1 MKTTLLSIGQPL
13 ARLGNFVNLL
23 CAAAILG
30 AAASTARASDP
41 NGIYGFVDRVVFEPN
56 DAAPE
61 RVQVWGGFALAVPRS
76 KSNYEYRDAE
86 RGYLY
91 FKLRAGDE
99 ETCKKEWADFK
110 AVAGTGQIVS
120 FGSRYD
126 TTPVALRKADA
137 KAENPDT
144 YPKSWGMNKVRA
156 RDYGPI
162 NQLNKLQGKKSD
174 APAPPP
180 KSKNS

>member
-1 MKTTLLSIGQPL
+1 M
-13 ARLGNFVNLL
+13 
-23 CAAAILG
+23 
-30 AAASTARASDP
+30 
-41 NGIYGFVDRVVFEPN
+41 
-56 DAAPE
+56 
-61 RVQVWGGFALAVPRS
+61 
-76 KSNYEYRDAE
+76 
-86 RGYLY
+86 Y

-99 ETCKKEWADFK
+99 ETCKKEWADLK

-120 FGSRYD
+120 FGSRHD
-126 TTPVALRKADA
+126 TTPVSVRKADA

-144 YPKSWGMNKVRA
+144 YPKSWGMTKVRA

-180 KSKNS
+180 KSKN